1 MVNRINFSS
10 YPSHKFSNLIDLLHY
25 RAVYQPKQTAYIFLQ
40 DGEIET
46 KRITYQELEQ
56 KAREIAATLQN
67 LKLSSGDR
75 AILLYPSGLDF
86 ICAFLG
92 CVYAGVIAVPAYPP
106 RSNHSMSR
114 LMTIVADAEATV
126 ALTTST
132 LSVKI
137 QNWLAKF
144 PKFAA
149 IKILKTDKA
158 PENFQNSWQEL
169 SVTQDTLA
177 FLQYT
182 SGSIAKP
189 KGVMVSHGNLMHN
202 EQLIEMAFGHTNQT
216 VVVGWLPLFH
226 DMGLIGN
233 VLQPLYLGVPSI
245 FMPPATFLQ
254 SPLRWLQTISRY
266 KATTS
271 GGPNFA
277 YDLCVRKITPEQRIN
292 LDLSSWSV
300 AFNGSE
306 PIRAETLERFADAFN
321 QCGFRASAFYPCYG
335 MAETTLI
342 VSGGLKTAS
351 PVIKNFQKDSLLVNK
366 RHLTNQDDVNA
377 QTFVGCGKPLSDL
390 QVVIAHPEKKTRC
403 QFDEVGEIWVSGASV
418 AKGYWNYSDL
428 TQQTFQAYLADTNEG
443 PFLQT
448 GDLGFFKD
456 GELFVTGRY
465 KDVII
470 IRGRN
475 YYPQDIELT
484 VEQSHPALR
493 LNCGAAFAVEV
504 EGEKRLAI
512 VQEVERSH
520 LRNLNTEEIVIAI
533 RQAVAQ
539 QHELE
544 VYAVLLL
551 KTGSI
556 PKTSSGKIQ
565 RSNCRTGFLDGS
577 LATLG
582 QWYQDK
588 FLHEFSKNLGIE
600 HNSFD
605 FKDRQ
610 NKPLSSLVIE
620 KRLISQLACYRG
632 LTPKNIGLF
641 RSFSDYGL
649 TSLEAVKL
657 VEYLESW
664 LGRSLPSTL
673 IWDYPSITALAE
685 ALVQPHTS
693 GLISS
698 LNHNRSYTID
708 LEAEAILE
716 PTICSKIQSAELVT
730 NPTNILLTG
739 ATGFLG
745 SFLLHELLQHTQA
758 NVYCLIRSS
767 NVESAKKRLQNRL
780 EFYRLW
786 NQNTNNRIIPVLGD
800 LSQPYLG
807 LAEAEF
813 QSLSRQIDTIYHSGA
828 LLDFTYPYT
837 TLKAI
842 NVTGTQ
848 EVLRLAGQF
857 KPKPLHYVSSIAV
870 FESKTDPQ
878 KIVTELDIPSNSE
891 RVYLGY
897 SQSKWVAEKLVL
909 AARDRGLPVCIYRPS
924 LISGDSRTG
933 IWNTDDFVCRLIK
946 GCIQM
951 GKAPELDY
959 QVDIAPVDYVSQAI
973 INLSKQKTSFGK
985 AFHLIN
991 SSPIHWKQW
1000 IKYINCNGYSI
1011 EQIPY
1016 TEWQKH
1022 LTHAKNNYTN
1032 NILYPLKPFFS
1043 RKLSTEQLSIP
1054 ELYQNNKKS
1063 KIHGKKTLNLLDSS
1077 SIKCPVLDY
1086 QLLKTYFSYFIK
1098 SGFLLTGS
1106 NRSLPHKGRFFT
1118 K

>member
-1 MVNRINFSS
+1 MKFF
-10 YPSHKFSNLIDLLHY
+10 PHLPHKFSNLIDLLHY
-25 RAVYQPKQTAYIFLQ
+25 RAICQPEQTAYVFLQ
-40 DGEIET
+40 DGETET
-46 KRITYQELEQ
+46 EYITYQELEQ
-56 KAREIAATLQN
+56 KAQALAVMLQG
-67 LKLSSGDR
+67 LKISPGDR
-75 AILLYPSGLDF
+75 VILFYPSGLDF

-106 RSNHSMSR
+106 RSNQSMSR
-114 LMTIVADAEATV
+114 LMTVVADAEATV

-137 QNWLAKF
+137 NSWLTKF
-144 PKFAA
+144 LEFAA
-149 IKILKTDKA
+149 IQILETDKA
-158 PENFQNSWQEL
+158 FQDSPNIWQEPA
-169 SVTQDTLA
+169 VTQDTLA

-182 SGSIAKP
+182 SGSTAKP
-189 KGVMVSHGNLMHN
+189 KGVMVSHSNLIHN
-202 EQLIEMAFGHTNQT
+202 ERLIETAFGHTNKT
-216 VVVGWLPLFH
+216 IVVGWLPLFH

-245 FMPPATFLQ
+245 FMPPAAFLQ
-254 SPLRWLQTISRY
+254 RPLRWLQAISRY

-277 YDLCVRKITPEQRIN
+277 YDLCVRKIAPEQRIN
-292 LDLSSWSV
+292 LNLSSWSL

-306 PIRAETLERFADAFN
+306 PIRAKTLERFAEAFKL
-321 QCGFRASAFYPCYG
+321 CGFCSEAFYPCYG

-342 VSGGLKTAS
+342 VSGGLKAAS
-351 PVIKNFQKDSLLVNK
+351 PVVKNFRKDLLLHNR
-366 RHLTNQDDVNA
+366 RHLAGQEDSDT
-377 QTFVGCGKPLSDL
+377 QTLVGCGHPLSDL

-403 QFDEVGEIWVSGASV
+403 QFDEVGEIWVSSASV
-418 AKGYWNYSDL
+418 AKGYWNQSEL
-428 TQQTFQAYLADTNEG
+428 TQQTFQVYLADTHEG
-443 PFLQT
+443 PFLRT
-448 GDLGFFKD
+448 GDLGFFED

-484 VEQSHPALR
+484 VEQSHSALR

-504 EGEKRLAI
+504 EGEEKLAI
-512 VQEVERSH
+512 VQEVKRSY
-520 LRNLNTEEIVIAI
+520 LRNLNTEEIVTGI
-533 RQAVAQ
+533 RQAVVQ

-565 RSNCRTGFLDGS
+565 RCNCRAGFLDGS
-577 LATLG
+577 LARVG
-582 QWYQDK
+582 QWYHQDK
-588 FLHEFSKNLGIE
+588 SLNEFPNSLGIE
-600 HNSFD
+600 HKSFD
-605 FKDRQ
+605 LQNRQ
-610 NKPLSSLVIE
+610 NRSFSSLVIE
-620 KRLISQLACYRG
+620 KRLISQLARYRG
-632 LTPKNIGLF
+632 LTPKNIDPF

-664 LGRSLPSTL
+664 LGRSLPATL

-685 ALVQPHTS
+685 ALVQPHTP

-698 LNHNRSYTID
+698 LNHNRSYAID

-716 PTICSKIQSAELVT
+716 PTICSKIQSAEPVT

-767 NVESAKKRLQNRL
+767 NVESAKKRLQNKL
-780 EFYRLW
+780 ESYRLW
-786 NQNTNNRIIPVLGD
+786 NQNTSNRIIPVLGD

-828 LLDFTYPYT
+828 LLDFTYPYA
-837 TLKAI
+837 TLKAV

-857 KPKPLHYVSSIAV
+857 KPKSLHYVSSIAV

-973 INLSKQKTSFGK
+973 INLSKQKASFGK

-1000 IKYINCNGYSI
+1000 TKYINFNGYSI

-1016 TEWQKH
+1016 TEWQKY
-1022 LTHAKNNYTN
+1022 LTQAKNNYTN

-1054 ELYQNNKKS
+1054 ELYQSNKKS

-1086 QLLKTYFSYFIK
+1086 QLLKTYFSYFVK
-1098 SGFLLTGS
+1098 SGFLS
-1106 NRSLPHKGRFFT
+1106 
-1118 K
+1118 